1 MPGSAGTAAEGIP
14 GPGAIRDLPTHKRP
28 YECHEKGGKAK
39 RARDIRN
46 MKVVCID
53 TDFRMAGIREQLERG
68 KVYEASFVFFNED
81 SGDPRLAVE
90 WKSNCLNLEG
100 FSEMDW
106 FPTKNFVTIDVWRQ
120 KMLDDILSTI

>member
-1 MPGSAGTAAEGIP
+1 
-14 GPGAIRDLPTHKRP
+14 
-28 YECHEKGGKAK
+28 
-39 RARDIRN
+39 

-53 TDFRMAGIREQLERG
+53 TNFRMAGIREQLEYG

-81 SGDPRLAVE
+81 SGNDKAPTINYLPVE
-90 WKSNCLNLEG
+90 WESNYLNLEG

-120 KMLDDILSTI
+120 KMLDEILSTQKQLHVITTSEIREGKLNDLGI